1 VSILDAALLS
11 WIVLY
16 WYRRSVLHFMAAPA
30 AAVSSEDVPPVSSN
44 ALPAGPG
51 LLERA
56 GRPAGAT
63 FRPLLPPFWRRLAA
77 AYVVG
82 ALAYS
87 SVVTITRT
95 IEWWPIPPGAV
106 AVLLWANAWPIVP
119 ALALLLV
126 LRSRQTLQVAGLFA
140 VAGAILVMVVTL
152 VGQLARGNVDTAP
165 LTNVYHAFAQLAVT
179 SYVAAAVLLLISRRR
194 IRAVFAMTLG
204 ATLLF
209 GIGLMVSRRVLV
221 EMFNVGALTALLLD
235 LAARTTTDVAYYA
248 SYMVLAV
255 PVGWIVWRVLRRLA
269 GAFERK
275 AFSDIQLVVDC
286 WFAIVTMEKIAM
298 DMTAS
303 FGVAG
308 VAIGAG
314 AFAAYRV
321 SVELMLRAWSPVAQA
336 GSEGAGG
343 RLLLLRVFG
352 HQARTE
358 RLFDYLAQHWRVRG
372 PVQLIAGTDLAMR
385 TMDPGDVLAFVS
397 GRLRSQY
404 VASVDEIPG
413 RIARLDMRPDPDG
426 RFRVNELYCLQDTWK
441 PALLTLL
448 GVTDAVVMDARGLSR
463 QSRGCLYELQQIVAA
478 LAPGRIVLIA
488 DRSTDRPLLEE
499 TLRAAWAQVAR
510 DSPAVVPSPIAL
522 VEVNRSSHT
531 ELGGVLQQ
539 LLRAQ

>member
-1 VSILDAALLS
+1 
-11 WIVLY
+11 
-16 WYRRSVLHFMAAPA
+16 M
-30 AAVSSEDVPPVSSN
+30 
-44 ALPAGPG
+44 
-51 LLERA
+51 
-56 GRPAGAT
+56 
-63 FRPLLPPFWRRLAA
+63 
-77 AYVVG
+77 
-82 ALAYS
+82 
-87 SVVTITRT
+87 
-95 IEWWPIPPGAV
+95 
-106 AVLLWANAWPIVP
+106 
-119 ALALLLV
+119 
-126 LRSRQTLQVAGLFA
+126 VAGLFA
-140 VAGAILVMVVTL
+140 LAGAILVMAVTL

-194 IRAVFAMTLG
+194 IRAVFGMTLA

-209 GIGLMVSRRVLV
+209 GIALMVSRRLLV
-221 EMFNVGALTALLLD
+221 AMFNVGALTALLLD
-235 LAARTTTDVAYYA
+235 LAARTTTGAAYYA
-248 SYMVLAV
+248 SYMVLAP
-255 PVGWIVWRVLRRLA
+255 PVGWIVWRALRRLA

-298 DMTAS
+298 DMTAP
-303 FGVAG
+303 FGMAG
-308 VAIGAG
+308 LAIGAS

-321 SVELMLRAWSPVAQA
+321 SVELMLRAWSPAAQA
-336 GSEGAGG
+336 SSGGGGG

-385 TMDPGDVLAFVS
+385 TIDPGDVLAFVS

-404 VASVDEIPG
+404 VASIDEIPG

-426 RFRVNELYCLQDTWK
+426 RFRINELYCLHDTWK
-441 PALLTLL
+441 PTLQTLL

-463 QSRGCLYELQQIVAA
+463 QSRGCLYELQQIVTAI
-478 LAPGRIVLIA
+478 APGRFVLIA

-522 VEVNRSSHT
+522 VEVNRSSHA